1 MLSEG
6 PAGDLHVI
14 TNRTSE
20 TFKKLNDELLLPW
33 RSHNADSY
41 WDFRQSECS
50 LYCCPFGGSSDS
62 GHIASPKVQD
72 HGVLGF
78 LRNFVAGSQSF
89 CSPFT
94 VMNDPIGRT
103 QPSLIQRVVVL
114 GPFAVGSEVM
124 CGNDDFDLVSP
135 QVAYQLDRLWI
146 IQLQLV
152 QEMKMEDVD
161 VLQSPSYRR
170 LVSTREVLFDQKSTI
185 EDSCESSG
193 IMVSIVKIWNT
204 DVDLNP

>member
-1 MLSEG
+1 
-6 PAGDLHVI
+6 
-14 TNRTSE
+14 
-20 TFKKLNDELLLPW
+20 
-33 RSHNADSY
+33 
-41 WDFRQSECS
+41 
-50 LYCCPFGGSSDS
+50 
-62 GHIASPKVQD
+62 
-72 HGVLGF
+72 
-78 LRNFVAGSQSF
+78 
-89 CSPFT
+89 
-94 VMNDPIGRT
+94 
-103 QPSLIQRVVVL
+103 
-114 GPFAVGSEVM
+114 M